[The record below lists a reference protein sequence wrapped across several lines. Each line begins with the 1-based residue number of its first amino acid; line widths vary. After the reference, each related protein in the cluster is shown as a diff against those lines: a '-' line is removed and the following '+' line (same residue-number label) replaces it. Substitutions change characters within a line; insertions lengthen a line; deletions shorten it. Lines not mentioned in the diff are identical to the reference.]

1 MFELGLTD
9 RSWSQHGW
17 ILAKVLFICI
27 LMDQVHCKSQ
37 LSKNTKKNKAIIQPS
52 WPNKHGQFA
61 ICTPRIIHLVCPPK
75 FCTSILFNFF
85 WDHWNTQGESKTKV
99 MQKFG
104 GQTRCILWDLQMAN
118 KRFMPKREL
127 FLVGPRQQILSE
139 QDFPSFHCFLSF
151 TAYIMYMLWFNF
163 ILAIGLNFTSFCFI
177 LIHYCPYPPPSPPK
191 RVIKLKPRIKLDHN
205 IYILLSLLI

>member
-52 WPNKHGQFA
+52 WPNKDGQFA
-61 ICTPRIIHLVCPPK
+61 ICTPPIIHVFCPPK

-104 GQTRCILWDLQMAN
+104 GQTKCILWDLQMAN
-118 KRFMPKREL
+118 ERFMPKREL

-151 TAYIMYMLWFNF
+151 TAYVHYVYVVVQFYPCNWFKF
-163 ILAIGLNFTSFCFI
+163 YFLLFYTHTLLPIPTPL
-177 LIHYCPYPPPSPPK
+177 PPK
-191 RVIKLKPRIKLDHN
+191 KGNKT
-205 IYILLSLLI
+205 